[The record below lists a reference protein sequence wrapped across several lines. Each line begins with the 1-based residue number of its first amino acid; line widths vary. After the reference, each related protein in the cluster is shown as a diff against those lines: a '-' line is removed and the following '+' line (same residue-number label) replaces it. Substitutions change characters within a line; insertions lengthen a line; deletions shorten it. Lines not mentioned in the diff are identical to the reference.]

1 MAFESCAC
9 SVRSVTA
16 GTSGSTRAPCDRRRE
31 VADLGRR
38 AEETCVAW
46 GTQVLGLYAPASE
59 HQNRWV
65 VEDNG

>member
-1 MAFESCAC
+1 MCLQRSERHSRNIRLDQGPLRPPARGCRPWQES
-9 SVRSVTA
+9 
-16 GTSGSTRAPCDRRRE
+16 GG
-31 VADLGRR
+31 GR
-38 AEETCVAW
+38 VWAW